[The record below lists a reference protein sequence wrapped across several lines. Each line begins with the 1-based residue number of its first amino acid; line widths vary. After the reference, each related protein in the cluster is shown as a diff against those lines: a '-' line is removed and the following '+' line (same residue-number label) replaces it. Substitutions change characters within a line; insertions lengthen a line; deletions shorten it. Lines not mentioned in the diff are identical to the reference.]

1 MLEWLSTKRHEKYVL
16 VSMWR
21 KGKCVHYWWDS
32 KLLQPLWKT
41 IWMFPKGL
49 KNRTIVESIV
59 PFLDIYHR
67 HKKMKILIFKKLK
80 LKFKKDTCTPMFTA
94 ALNHKKK
101 EIMPF
106 AVTWINLEIIIL
118 NDISEK
124 KQILYHLCLEEIMLK
139 LKLQYFGHLMWS
151 VDSLEKTLMLGGIGG
166 KRKRGWQRM
175 RCLDG
180 ITDSMDMSLSELR
193 ELVMDREA
201 WHAAIHGVAK
211 SQTWLSNWAEL
222 NWTDMW
228 NLKKKKKKR

>member
-1 MLEWLSTKRHEKYVL
+1 
-16 VSMWR
+16 
-21 KGKCVHYWWDS
+21 
-32 KLLQPLWKT
+32 
-41 IWMFPKGL
+41 MFPKRL

-124 KQILYHLCLEEIMLK
+124 KTNIISLM
-139 LKLQYFGHLMWS
+139 FGRNYAKAETPVLWPPDAMS
-151 VDSLEKTLMLGGIGG
+151 QLTG
-166 KRKRGWQRM
+166 KDAGK
-175 RCLDG
+175 D
-180 ITDSMDMSLSELR
+180 
-193 ELVMDREA
+193 
-201 WHAAIHGVAK
+201 
-211 SQTWLSNWAEL
+211 
-222 NWTDMW
+222 
-228 NLKKKKKKR
+228 